1 LHKIKIFKL
10 TIDIHK
16 QHNIETNK
24 QTNPLKFQAL
34 TIDILACLVPRKE
47 RNLKFM

>member
-1 LHKIKIFKL
+1 M
-10 TIDIHK
+10 DIHK

-34 TIDILACLVPRKE
+34 TINIHAL
-47 RNLKFM
+47 FGT